1 MGVMSGTE
9 SRTDLLFKSADGTKV
24 VLLDVTA
31 SGTSKSAS
39 STRKKLI
46 FFGILESSSQSG
58 GFSLGDGRVSE
69 SVSE

>member
-24 VLLDVTA
+24 VLLDVTP

-46 FFGILESSSQSG
+46 FFGIKLTVRWFQFG
-58 GFSLGDGRVSE
+58 GWKGE
-69 SVSE
+69 